1 MPYNKVDELPQEL
14 QQQLPQEAQQIFM
27 AAFNAAQS
35 DGLSEEGARDV
46 AWNSV
51 RNQYAQDK
59 DGKWSIKADDTNQ
72 HHKAVTSGGN

>member
-1 MPYNKVDELPQEL
+1 MKVDELAQDL
-14 QQQLPQEAQQIFM
+14 KQQLPQEAQQIFV

-35 DGLSEEGARDV
+35 DGISEDGARRV

-59 DGKWSIKADDTNQ
+59 DGKWYAKGDVTAIHN
-72 HHKAVTSGGN
+72 KAVTSGGN